1 MMKVLVS
8 DKLADEG
15 VQKLKEA
22 GFEVNCAWDIPKDE
36 LPNIIGDY
44 DGLIVRSATN
54 VRGALIENAKNLKV
68 IGRAGIGLD
77 NIDLDKAKEMGVV
90 VRNTPTAT
98 SITVAELALTFL
110 MACSRDVI
118 AGTNTLRAGEWAKKE
133 LSKGTEVY
141 GKTLG
146 IVGFGRIGHELAKR
160 AMGLGM
166 RVLAYRRNPKPVEG
180 VEFVPLDKLLVESD
194 YISLHVPLTDESKHM
209 ISTEQ
214 FKKMKKGVCLIDVGR
229 GGVVDLNALYDAIK
243 EGIVK
248 KAALDVFEEEPPGKH
263 KLFELDQVIGTP
275 HIGAATDEGQ
285 LRAGIL
291 VAEAVIEELN
301 KL

>member
-1 MMKVLVS
+1 MMKVLIS

-15 VQKLKEA
+15 VQKLKDA
-22 GFEVNCAWDIPKDE
+22 GLEVNCAWDIPKDE
-36 LPNIIGDY
+36 LPNIIGEY
-44 DGLIVRSATN
+44 DGLIVRSATQ
-54 VRGALIENAKNLKV
+54 VRGSLIENGKNLKV

-77 NIDLDKAKEMGVV
+77 NIDLDKAKEMGIV

-110 MACSRDVI
+110 MVCSRDVI

-180 VEFVPLDKLLVESD
+180 VEFVPLDKLLAESD

-214 FKKMKKGVCLIDVGR
+214 FNRMKKGVCLLDVGR
-229 GGVVDLNALYDAIK
+229 GGVVDLDALYDAIK
-243 EGIVK
+243 GGIVK
-248 KAALDVFEEEPPGKH
+248 KAALDVFEVEPPGKH
-263 KLFELDQVIGTP
+263 KLFELDHVIGTP

-291 VAEAVIEELN
+291 VAEAVIEELK

>member
-1 MMKVLVS
+1 MKVLVS

>member
-1 MMKVLVS
+1 MKVLVS

-15 VQKLKEA
+15 VQKLKDA
-22 GFEVNCAWDIPKDE
+22 DLEVNCAWDVPKDE
-36 LPNIIGDY
+36 LPNIVGDY
-44 DGLIVRSATN
+44 DALIVRSATK
-54 VRGALIENAKNLKV
+54 VRGSLIENAKNLKV

-77 NIDLDKAKEMGVV
+77 NIDLDKAEEMGIV

-110 MACSRDVI
+110 MVCSRDVI
-118 AGTNTLRAGEWAKKE
+118 TGTNTLRAGEWAKKQ

-180 VEFVPLDKLLVESD
+180 VEFVPLDKLLVGSD

-229 GGVVDLNALYDAIK
+229 GGVVDLDALYDAIK
-243 EGIVK
+243 GGIVK
-248 KAALDVFEEEPPGKH
+248 KAALDVFEVEPPGKH

-291 VAEAVIEELN
+291 VAEAVIEELE